1 MKAGLEPET
10 LPGRRDVHHQIP
22 HLSGL
27 FILSDNVH
35 NLLRP
40 SYGVPNKVATFLRPK
55 QGHRRT
61 KLQNAMQYQ

>member
-10 LPGRRDVHHQIP
+10 LPGRRDVHHQIL

-27 FILSDNVH
+27 FILSDNV
-35 NLLRP
+35 LLRP

-55 QGHRRT
+55 QGHRWT